1 MNLKTVPINRV
12 LISVSDKTGIVEF
25 ASALAARRIEIIS
38 TGGTSKLLRD
48 ANIPVRDV
56 AEVTGFAEMMD
67 GRVKTLHPKIH
78 GGILGQRDEHA
89 AIAKKHN
96 IDWIDLVVVNL
107 YPFAATIKKMDTT
120 FADAIENIDIGGPTM
135 IRAAAKNMNWVGV
148 VVEPNDYGNIVTEL
162 NVQNG
167 LSLATRQQLATKAF
181 AHTAEY
187 DQIIYDYLASRDAQ
201 KKEQSQAVF
210 PAAFNLSLEKFA
222 DLRYGE
228 NPHQAACAYQFA
240 GHLTGILSAKQ
251 YQGKQLSYNNIADA
265 DAALACIKEFSQPA
279 CVVVKHANPCGVAV
293 AQEGSDT
300 AFQRAFQ
307 ADAQS
312 AFGGIV
318 ALNQPCDKKMAEAI
332 ASVFIEVLVAPEYTA
347 DALAILAS
355 KQNLRVLELDFTNKS
370 NRQQEFKFI
379 DGGILIQ
386 DQDTAVIQEQDLKV
400 VTELQPTAEDI
411 ATIQFVWPVLK
422 HVKSNAIVIAKNNV
436 TVGIGAGQV
445 SRVDAVDIA
454 LKKAGANSKGAVLAS
469 DAFFPFRD
477 SIDRLLGTGIRVVV
491 QPGGSMRDQE
501 VIDACNE
508 HGIAMVLTGMRCF
521 KH

>member
-1 MNLKTVPINRV
+1 MNPQIVPVSRV

-48 ANIPVRDV
+48 ANIPVKDV

-67 GRVKTLHPKIH
+67 GRVKTLHPRIH

-89 AIAKKHN
+89 AIAQKHN

-120 FADAIENIDIGGPTM
+120 FADAIENIDVGGPAM

-148 VVEPNDYGNIVTEL
+148 IVEPNDYADIVTEL
-162 NVQNG
+162 NTHNG
-167 LSLATRQQLATKAF
+167 LSLVTRQQLATKAF

-187 DQIIYDYLASRDAQ
+187 DQVIYDYLASRDVQ
-201 KKEQSQAVF
+201 GKKQSPSVF

-265 DAALACIKEFSQPA
+265 DAALACVSEFSQPA

-293 AQEGSDT
+293 VEESYT

-318 ALNQPCDKKMAEAI
+318 ALNRLCDKTMAEAI
-332 ASVFIEVLVAPEYTA
+332 ASVFVEVLIAPGYTSE
-347 DALAILAS
+347 ALTILAS
-355 KQNLRVLELDFTNKS
+355 KQNLRVLALDFTNKS
-370 NRQQEFKFI
+370 HSQQEFKFI

-386 DQDTAVIQEQDLKV
+386 DQDTAMIQEQNLKV
-400 VTELQPTAEDI
+400 VTALQPTTEDI
-411 ATIQFVWPVLK
+411 ATIRFAWPVLK

-454 LKKAGANSKGAVLAS
+454 LKKAGINSKGAVLAS

-491 QPGGSMRDQE
+491 QPGGSIRDQE